1 MTYLAHIAGDGRKQT
16 AAEHLNGT
24 AERCALFAAPF
35 GAEELGRLAGLSHD
49 LGKYSMEFQR
59 RLAGGPKVDHAT
71 AGAFACW
78 RMGQPLAAFAAAGHH
93 GGLPDG
99 GTQGDSPDAGT
110 FLGRMKRAERGMLP
124 DCSPWTEEIAL
135 PSPAPPP
142 CGAEPLSLM
151 FFTRML
157 FSCLTDADF
166 LDTEAFMD
174 GSPRPE
180 HPAPLD
186 DLWERLQRHISGWFP
201 PQGELNSR
209 RCAVLE
215 QCIRMGKTQP
225 PGLFTLTVPT
235 GGGKTVASLSFA
247 LAQAK
252 ARRMK
257 RIVYVIPYT
266 SIIEQTAQT
275 FREIL
280 GDENVLEFHFGVQF
294 DQQEDDASSPE
305 AVPLTRSVETW
316 DVPVI
321 VTTAVQFFESL
332 YACQPSKC
340 RKLHNLAQS
349 VLIFDEAQMLP
360 LPYLR
365 PCVWAIAQLV
375 RHYGASAVL
384 CTATQPALDPI
395 FQEFAPEIPIREICP
410 MAEAHWE
417 SFRRVSFQQ
426 AGTLS
431 WMDLAARLQQ
441 QEQVLCVVN
450 TRRAAREVFHQLS
463 GPGNFHLSTLMY
475 PAHRRRILDEI
486 RRRLRDGLPCRVVS
500 TSLIEAG
507 VDVDF
512 PAVYRELSGL
522 DSILQAAGRCNREGK
537 RPPED
542 SIVTIFQG
550 EDPPP
555 RLFETSIGA
564 GKIVLDHC
572 QDVSSRAAIHTY
584 FSTLLDL
591 KGAEAQDAHHILPLM
606 ESEFFPFRT
615 VAERFHLIE
624 SPTTTVYLPLEEGA
638 GLVELLRSGQYSRTL
653 YRRLGQYGVS
663 VYPQHLAALE
673 QAGAL
678 EHLEDGSVV
687 LRDIGLYTQTT
698 GLTLEPS
705 GGNALFIG

>member
-110 FLGRMKRAERGMLP
+110 FWGRMKRAERGMLP

-235 GGGKTVASLSFA
+235 GGGKTVASLAFA
-247 LAQAK
+247 LAQAR
-252 ARRMK
+252 ARGLR
-257 RIVYVIPYT
+257 RIIYVIPYT
-266 SIIEQTAQT
+266 SIIEQTAQE
-275 FREIL
+275 FRTIL
-280 GDENVLEFHFGVQF
+280 GAENVLEHHSNAAY
-294 DQQEDDASSPE
+294 EIDAE
-305 AVPLTRSVETW
+305 ATPKTVRLAQAAENW
-316 DVPVI
+316 DMPVV

-332 YACQPSKC
+332 YANRPSQC
-340 RKLHNLAQS
+340 RKLHNLAGS
-349 VLIFDEAQMLP
+349 VILFDEAQLLP
-360 LPYLR
+360 LPCLR
-365 PCVWAIAQLV
+365 PCVHAIAQLV
-375 RHYGASAVL
+375 QHYGASAVL
-384 CTATQPALDPI
+384 CTATQPALGPL
-395 FQEFAPEIPIREICP
+395 FAEFLPGRPAVELCPPELCP
-410 MAEAHWE
+410 PE
-417 SFRRVSFQQ
+417 SFRRVCFRQ
-426 AGTLS
+426 AGRLDWDTLS
-431 WMDLAARLQQ
+431 GQLQQ
-441 QEQVLCVVN
+441 HEQVLCVVN
-450 TRRAAREVFHQLS
+450 SRKSAQEIFTRLS
-463 GPGNFHLSTLMY
+463 GEGNFHLSTLMY
-475 PAHRRRILDEI
+475 PAHRRAKLEEI
-486 RRRLRDGLPCRVVS
+486 RRRLREGLPCRVIS
-500 TSLIEAG
+500 TSLIEA
-507 VDVDF
+507 
-512 PAVYRELSGL
+512 GL

-537 RPPED
+537 RPVSE
-542 SIVTIFQG
+542 SIVTLFRG
-550 EDPPP
+550 EAAPPP
-555 RLFETSIGA
+555 LFQTAIGA
-564 GKIVLDHC
+564 GRMVLEQYD
-572 QDVSSRAAIHTY
+572 DIASREAIQAY
-584 FSTLLDL
+584 FHTLLEL
-591 KGAEAQDAHHILPLM
+591 KGAEAQDIYGILPKIRTEL
-606 ESEFFPFRT
+606 FPFQS
-615 VAERFHLIE
+615 VAERFHMID
-624 SPTTTVYLPLEEGA
+624 SPTRTVYIPLGA
-638 GLVELLRSGQYSRTL
+638 GAELVGRLRAGERSRAL
-653 YRRLGQYGVS
+653 FRQLGQYGVS
-663 VYPQHLAALE
+663 IYENHFAALD
-673 QAGAL
+673 QAGDL
-678 EHLEDGSVV
+678 ERLEDGSAI
-687 LRDIGLYTQTT
+687 LATLSLYSEET
-698 GLTLEPS
+698 GLSLEVDC
-705 GGNALFIG
+705 GKAFFV